1 MASGQKHDKAT
12 IFLSVPFGI
21 CIGLFWGINNALI
34 AGISFCIAG
43 LWLSPDLDIDS
54 RSLQRWGRLKI
65 LWKPYRKFITHRS
78 FLSHGVFIGTTV
90 RIGYLI
96 SMVLILKILFN
107 FMGIDLEY
115 ISINRIRNLIEKYP
129 KQFLAILLGAEG
141 SAWLHLILDGDPLP
155 KFKKFN
161 S

>member
-1 MASGQKHDKAT
+1 MTSGQKHDKAT

-78 FLSHGVFIGTTV
+78 LLSHGVFIGTTV
-90 RIGYLI
+90 RIAYLI
-96 SMVLILKILFN
+96 AMVWMIKVLCNVL
-107 FMGIDLEY
+107 GIELEY
-115 ISINRIRNLIEKYP
+115 ISINRMRTLIELYP
-129 KQFLAILLGAEG
+129 KQFLAMLFGAEG
-141 SAWLHLILDGDPLP
+141 SAWLHLLLDGDPLP
-155 KFKKFN
+155 KSKKFN

>member
-21 CIGLFWGINNALI
+21 FIGLIWGLNSALI

-43 LWLSPDLDIDS
+43 LWLSPDLDIHS
-54 RSLQRWGRLKI
+54 KSLKRWGRFQI
-65 LWKPYRKFITHRS
+65 IWRPYRKFITHRS
-78 FLSHGVFIGTTV
+78 LLSHGIFIGTTV

-96 SMVLILKILFN
+96 SMVLMLKVLLN

-129 KQFLAILLGAEG
+129 KQFVAILIGAEG
-141 SAWLHLILDGDPLP
+141 SAWLHLILDGDPRP
-155 KFKKFN
+155 KCKKFN